1 MSLTKVSFS
10 MIEGEYVNVLDYG
23 AIGTADPANEAADTA
38 AFAAAMAT
46 GKNVFVPEGT
56 YYTSQTISIAGG
68 QVLKGAGRAKT
79 RIYYSGSG
87 TGIYMGSSVPVSL
100 IFWCELHDLNLF
112 CTNRAS
118 TVVGVE
124 LENCVMF
131 SVTNVSSF
139 GSGSPNSSVPAE
151 RVLYGS
157 GIYLH
162 NNTIIGSVRGVESR
176 LWERGFYLKTDIGS
190 PSYWTAAIVFDG
202 QCYVENCM
210 RGVVVGDPTNSDY
223 SGVGVAFRDMTIQ
236 GCYTSGM
243 NINSGDNTVIDSCY
257 FEGNANY
264 DITVGSPSGS
274 PTPIGIKII
283 NCTMNAENIGV
294 TPYGN
299 FPYIAKIY
307 VDEGL
312 YTTIRDNN
320 ISISSAIPLISL
332 AAGSQN
338 ASISGNRLT
347 STIFPSTSIIN
358 DLGVDSVIYNN
369 YGYTILYETTPTLL
383 NSWVNSGLGQ
393 RAAHYTVF
401 QNIFGQTQ
409 VMVGGTVKD
418 GGAGTV
424 IFQLP
429 PGLRPLGRIDF
440 GLGGGSYNSAFVAT
454 NGNVTCNIKST
465 GDFPLNGITFIA
477 EQ

>member
-10 MIEGEYVNVLDYG
+10 MIKGEYVNVLDYG
-23 AIGTADPANEAADTA
+23 AVGTADPANVTADTA

-100 IFWCELHDLNLF
+100 IFFCELHDLTLF

-118 TVVGVE
+118 TVNGVE

-139 GSGSPNSSVPAE
+139 GSGSPNSSIPAE

-176 LWERGFYLKTDIGS
+176 LWERGFYLKTDTGS
-190 PSYWTAAIVFDG
+190 QSYWTAAIVFDG

-210 RGVVVGDPTNSDY
+210 RGVVVGDPTSALY

-243 NINSGDNTVIDSCY
+243 NINSGDNTVIDACY

-264 DITVGSPSGS
+264 DITVGSPFGS
-274 PTPIGIKII
+274 PIPIGVKII

-307 VDEGL
+307 VDEGIL
-312 YTTIRDNN
+312 TTISSNN
-320 ISISSAIPLISL
+320 IAISSPIPLISL
-332 AAGSQN
+332 AA
-338 ASISGNRLT
+338 AAEDTLIYGNRVTGTL
-347 STIFPSTSIIN
+347 PSGFQQIN
-358 DLGVDSVIYNN
+358 NLGVRTVIYNN
-369 YGYTILYETTPTLL
+369 LGYSVDYVVNPTLL
-383 NSWVNSGLGQ
+383 NSWVNTGGAYKTAQYQTFS
-393 RAAHYTVF
+393 
-401 QNIFGQTQ
+401 NIFGQKQ
-409 VMVGGTVKD
+409 VMINGTVKD
-418 GGAGTV
+418 GSAGTI

-429 PGLRPLGRIDF
+429 AGLRPSGRIEF
-440 GLGGGSYNSAFVAT
+440 ATGGGIYNCIIIDNA
-454 NGNVTCNIKST
+454 GNVTCSVKGS
-465 GDFPLNGITFIA
+465 GDVPLDGIIFMA